1 MSKQIIHSDEAPPAI
16 GPYSQAVRAGDFV
29 FCSGQIPVDPKT
41 GLVVKGDIVEQT
53 EMALNNLE
61 AVLKAAGAGFE
72 HVVKTTVFLVD
83 LADFGTVNEVYAAR
97 FRAQPPARACIQI
110 SKLPKDVRVEI
121 EAIAYLGV

>member
-1 MSKQIIHSDEAPPAI
+1 MSKQIIHSNEAPPAI

-41 GLVVKGDIVEQT
+41 GQVVTGGIVEQT
-53 EMALNNLE
+53 DMVLNNLE

-83 LADFGTVNEVYAAR
+83 LADFGTVNEVYAKR